1 MFRRILAPSIHPFL
15 IPLFALLCSACSVTQ
30 EIYLQDVQVKGPLF
44 QPPVFVTDSTEAGQF
59 RIAPSI
65 SFGNAHTFM
74 GSVEGHTRVNR
85 DGRYQLDTTRNGYE
99 ISLRETPG
107 ANIYPY
113 SGQNLRWETPNI
125 IAGVQ
130 GSLALSRGFSLTFGG
145 QYSAWGNEG
154 F

>member
-1 MFRRILAPSIHPFL
+1 MLRRILAPSIHPFL

-30 EIYLQDVQVKGPLF
+30 EIYLQEVRVRAPLF
-44 QPPVFVTDSTEAGQF
+44 QPPVFVTDSTEARQF

-99 ISLRETPG
+99 ISFEGNSEPHR
-107 ANIYPY
+107 
-113 SGQNLRWETPNI
+113 R
-125 IAGVQ
+125 IAGEPCTLPGILTDVRRTVQ
-130 GSLALSRGFSLTFGG
+130 RLG
-145 QYSAWGNEG
+145 
-154 F
+154 